1 MSRQARCPCAIH
13 PAIFSSG
20 AGQIVKATF
29 EAQRI
34 AKSSLVAD
42 QGIHI
47 DAIVPS
53 SRFVD
58 ADLPTIGRDAAALIP
73 LPSFRTLTAQSALW
87 CCESV
92 CSDVVWPIPLIR
104 ITFEFGAASSPL

>member
-1 MSRQARCPCAIH
+1 M
-13 PAIFSSG
+13 
-20 AGQIVKATF
+20 KATF

-104 ITFEFGAASSPL
+104 ITFEFGAAVHFKATSSPSMAAPSSLVMSPSQLQNH